1 MSAQPPVVVDFET
14 KAIARRPKYP
24 PEPVGVAI
32 AGAVPGLEPLRR
44 NLGGKLRGA
53 GVYLAWGHPTGNNCS
68 RADALRVLRDVWR
81 SPDGVCFHHGK
92 FDVDVAREHL
102 GLALPPEDRVHD
114 TSFLA
119 FLSNPDRANLKLEQI
134 AADELK
140 IKSWKAGKLQEWV
153 LANVKGTKKSDWA
166 AHIAEAPAGLAGQ
179 RAVGDA
185 EATARLFARL
195 SKDVRARGMWD
206 AYRREQRLMPALLE
220 SERRGIR
227 VALGRMERDLALY
240 EYLLGRCDGLI
251 RKRLRAPHLDVDK
264 REQMADAL
272 DRARMV
278 SEWQVSAAGRRLTNK
293 KVIHATVKDKK
304 FISLLAYRSA
314 LATSVRT
321 FMRPWTLQARESG
334 GYIYTQWNQV
344 RSDWGGDA
352 GARTGRLSSS
362 PNWQNIPIYTRS
374 VLILPKLLESGY
386 LKELMCPELFRKF
399 SWARDASFTVEMAD
413 KSRRSFPF
421 ACPLP
426 MMKGYVLPYEKDH
439 VLIERD
445 YSQQEFRIL
454 AHYEDGPLLAK
465 YRENPRMDVHDAA
478 RDLIQ
483 EMTGTLLDRRPVKD
497 VGFSLIYGMGNDEL
511 ARKVERSKEEARE
524 LKAMYLGA
532 MPGLKALQYSIKVK
546 AANNEPIRT
555 WGGREY
561 FCEPPSYS
569 KKFKRWMS
577 YEYKLINRLIQ
588 GSAADCTKEGT
599 ARYEELPESKRGG
612 GLFLM
617 TVHDSTVNSAPR
629 GSWEKADR
637 ALKEAMESV
646 EFDVPM
652 LTDGKV
658 GRRNLA
664 ELAKVKDLT

>member
-1 MSAQPPVVVDFET
+1 MAEPAVVDFET
-14 KAIARRPKYP
+14 KAIARRPEYP
-24 PEPVGVAI
+24 PAPVGA
-32 AGAVPGLEPLRR
+32 AVVFPGE
-44 NLGGKLRGA
+44 RGA
-53 GVYLAWGHPTGNNCS
+53 YLAWGHPTGNNCS
-68 RADALRVLRDVWR
+68 KADAVRVLRRAWR
-81 SPDGVCFHHGK
+81 EPGGVCFHNGK
-92 FDVDVAREHL
+92 FDLDVAREHL
-102 GLALPPEDRVHD
+102 GLALPPEDRAHD
-114 TSFLA
+114 TIFLA
-119 FLSNPDRANLKLEQI
+119 FLANPDRSRLGLQQVAE
-134 AADELK
+134 DELK
-140 IKSWKAGKLQEWV
+140 IKNWKEGRLQEWI
-153 LANVKGTKKSDWA
+153 LANVPGAKKSDWA
-166 AHIAEAPAGLAGQ
+166 AHIAEAPARLAGV

-185 EATARLFARL
+185 EAAARLFSRL
-195 SKDVRARGMWD
+195 SKDVRARGMWG

-240 EYLLGRCDGLI
+240 EFLLERCDGLI

-264 REQMADAL
+264 REQVADAL

-278 SEWQVSAAGRRLTNK
+278 SQWQVSAAGRRLTNK
-293 KVIHATVKDKK
+293 KVIHATVKDKR

-321 FMRPWTLQARESG
+321 FMRPWVLQARESG

-344 RSDWGGDA
+344 RSDYHGDPV

-386 LKELMCPELFRKF
+386 LKGLMCPELFSKF
-399 SWARDASFTVEMAD
+399 PWARDASFTVEMAD
-413 KSRRSFPF
+413 RSRRSFPF

-454 AHYEDGPLLAK
+454 AHYEDGPLLAR
-465 YRENPRMDVHDAA
+465 YREDPRMDVHDAA
-478 RDLIQ
+478 RDLIR

-511 ARKVERSKEEARE
+511 ARKVGRSKEEARE

-532 MPGLKALQYSIKVK
+532 MPGLKTLQYSIKLK
-546 AANNEPIRT
+546 AAASEPIRT

-569 KKFKRWMS
+569 KKFERWMS

-588 GSAADCTKEGT
+588 GSAADCTKEGI
-599 ARYEELPESKRGG
+599 ARYGELPESRRGG

-629 GSWEKADR
+629 KSWRMADG

-664 ELAKVKDLT
+664 ELAKVKD

>member
-1 MSAQPPVVVDFET
+1 VVDFET
-14 KAIARRPKYP
+14 RAIARRPKYP
-24 PEPVGVAI
+24 PEPVGA
-32 AGAVPGLEPLRR
+32 AVVFPGE
-44 NLGGKLRGA
+44 RGR
-53 GVYLAWGHPTGNNCS
+53 YLAWAHPTGNNCS
-68 RADALRVLRDVWR
+68 RADAVRVLRRAWR
-81 SPDGVCFHHGK
+81 EPGGVCFHHGK

-102 GLALPPEDRVHD
+102 GLALPPEDRTHD

-153 LANVKGTKKSDWA
+153 LDNVPGTKKSDWA

-240 EYLLGRCDGLI
+240 EYLLERVDVVI
-251 RKRLRAPHLDVDK
+251 RRVLRSPGLDVDK
-264 REQMADAL
+264 KEQLADAL
-272 DRARMV
+272 DRAKFV
-278 SEWQVSAAGRRLTNK
+278 EQWQVSAGGKRLMNE
-293 KVIHATVKDKK
+293 KVITSTIKERHRS
-304 FISLLAYRSA
+304 FISVLAYRNA

-321 FMRPWTLQARESG
+321 FMRPWALQARESG

-352 GARTGRLSSS
+352 GARTGRLSST
-362 PNWQNIPIYTRS
+362 PNWQNIPIYTRQS
-374 VLILPKLLESGY
+374 LSLMQIVKSGY
-386 LKELMCPELFRKF
+386 MRQLMCPELFRKF
-399 SWARDASFTVEMAD
+399 PWAADQSFAIDLPD
-413 KSRRSFPF
+413 KSRRTFAH

-426 MMKGYVLPYEKDH
+426 MMKGYVLPYEKGH

-546 AANNEPIRT
+546 AANGEPIKT

-599 ARYEELPESKRGG
+599 ARYEELPESRRGG

-629 GSWEKADR
+629 GSWEAADR

-664 ELAKVKDLT
+664 ELAKVRDQT